1 MRSSTV
7 RAAVPV
13 WLISK
18 GAAMVVVPW
27 SCAEAALLILA
38 ADSCS
43 VPVLLALEALC
54 ETAVSVVELAV
65 FELTL
70 EEQPFVDERVDLRR

>member
-13 WLISK
+13 WLVSE
-18 GAAMVVVPW
+18 GAAVVIVSW
-27 SCAEAALLILA
+27 SCTEAALLILA

-43 VPVLLALEALC
+43 VPVFLALKALR
-54 ETAVSVVELAV
+54 ETAVSMVELAV
-65 FELTL
+65 FELAL
-70 EEQPFVDERVDLRR
+70 EEQPFVNERVDLRR